1 MFTTDHADHQ
11 TTTSTTALWS
21 AHDHQYSTGAH
32 HTTTQS
38 VLTQVRGLEVNSAH
52 ARKQVTSLNDD
63 GSEGDKDGGEVDGK
77 VKWNDWF

>member
-1 MFTTDHADHQ
+1 MQ
-11 TTTSTTALWS
+11 TTRPPPAPLHSDLHMITNTPVA
-21 AHDHQYSTGAH
+21 GA
-32 HTTTQS
+32 HTTTTKS

-52 ARKQVTSLNDD
+52 ARKQVTSANDD

>member
-1 MFTTDHADHQ
+1 MQ
-11 TTTSTTALWS
+11 TTRPPPAPLHSDLHMITNTPVA
-21 AHDHQYSTGAH
+21 GAH
-32 HTTTQS
+32 HTTTTLS

-52 ARKQVTSLNDD
+52 ARNQVTSANDD